1 MGKTKEGLGM
11 GKEIQELLNKKETA
25 KLGGGEEKINRQHE
39 LGFYTARERIEKLV
53 DQGSF
58 LELGL
63 LAHSEVEG
71 VEHKS
76 AGDGIVIGLA
86 KVNGRPIVL
95 QAADKTVFAGT
106 EGMVYFR
113 KSRAV
118 HEFAVKRGFP
128 LINLMEGGGLRMPDG
143 MGADGISQMLFPQE
157 LLKHN
162 REVPMITAILGDSFG
177 GPTWTAVSS
186 DFVTQV
192 KGNTMAVAGPRMLEV
207 ATGEKVSNEELGGWE
222 IHANHTGQVDQF
234 SETEDEAIEKMKRF
248 LDYMPQ
254 HSDAEPSYKES
265 SDDPYRTIEELVKIV
280 PTRRK
285 RAYDMKQV
293 IKLIVDDGDYFEIK
307 PTYGKALITVL
318 SRINGRV
325 VGIIANQPMQFAGAA
340 GSKECEKA
348 TDFIC
353 LCDSYNIPL
362 VFLHDIPGFRV
373 SSDAEKLKMPTK
385 IMMWNQALA
394 QSTVPKISI
403 VIRKSIGAAYGNMC
417 GPTMGA
423 DFVVAWPTAEIN
435 FTGPEVGINVVYGR
449 ELQFAEN
456 KKDERLK
463 LLDTWGFD
471 SSPYKAAGKYLI
483 DDVID
488 PRDTRKFLSQTLEYA
503 CAKNGSK
510 SERRLANWPTGF

>member
-1 MGKTKEGLGM
+1 MD
-11 GKEIQELLNKKETA
+11 KEIEELQKRKEIA
-25 KLGGGEEKINRQHE
+25 QFGGGNDKIKHLHN
-39 LGFYTARERIEKLV
+39 LGFYTARERIDKLV

-63 LAHSEVEG
+63 LAHSDEEG
-71 VEHKS
+71 QEYKS
-76 AGDGIVIGLA
+76 AGDGIVTGLG
-86 KVNGRPIVL
+86 KVNGRPIVV

-106 EGMVYFR
+106 EGRVYFR
-113 KSRAV
+113 KTKAL
-118 HEFAVKRGFP
+118 HDYAVKRGFP

-143 MGADGISQMLFPQE
+143 MGSDGISQVLFPQE
-157 LLKHN
+157 LLLHC
-162 REVPMITAILGDSFG
+162 RQVPMITSILGDSFG

-192 KGNTMAVAGPRMLEV
+192 KGTTMAVAGPRMLEV
-207 ATGEKVSNEELGGWE
+207 ATGEKVSNEELGGWN
-222 IHANHTGQVDQF
+222 IHAEYTGQVDEF
-234 SETEDEAIEKMKRF
+234 SESEENSIDKIKKF
-248 LDYMPQ
+248 LEYMPQ
-254 HSDAEPSYKES
+254 HSGEEPNYKETN
-265 SDDPYRTIEELVKIV
+265 DDPYRRIEEVVNIV

-285 RAYDMKQV
+285 RAYDMKRV
-293 IKLIVDDGDYFEIK
+293 VELIVDDGDFFEMK
-307 PTYGKALITVL
+307 ATYGKALITVL

-325 VGIIANQPMQFAGAA
+325 VGIVANQPMHFAGAA
-340 GSKECEKA
+340 GAKECEKA

-362 VFLHDIPGFRV
+362 IFLHDIPGFRV

-394 QSTVPKISI
+394 QSTVPKISV

-423 DFVVAWPTAEIN
+423 DFVVAWPIAEIN

-449 ELQFAEN
+449 ELQNAEN
-456 KKDERLK
+456 IKEERSELLK
-463 LLDTWGFD
+463 LWGFD
-471 SSPYKAAGKYLI
+471 SSPYKAAGKFLI

-503 CAKNGSK
+503 CAKNGSM
-510 SERRLANWPTGF
+510 SEKNLANWPTGF